1 MKAGPSPITSN
12 SVAKAAGVSQSTVSL
27 VMSGKSAGRVSD
39 STRDHVMA
47 VADRLGYRPNA
58 TARMLRTGVLNILAL
73 AVPNVKQPFFGEIF
87 VAAEKAAR
95 QADHAVVLIDTQND
109 PKWVERIIDMVRGRM
124 IAGSIVYASDSE
136 DEPRLAEIADQVLV
150 IEGQNSGSPVDIN
163 VESGIDA
170 VVEHLAGLGHSGIGY
185 LSAAYPKVTFK
196 RRFDYFRK
204 KLRDLG
210 LEFRNGWHSRATFE
224 IEASTSGAQKLVRQP
239 AITAIV
245 CDDDLLAAGVYR
257 AARQAGR
264 AIPDDLSV
272 VGFNDIEFARV
283 LSPELTTLAI
293 PTERIAQEAVH
304 KLLEKL
310 EDPARVSSSYEA
322 ELTLKIRSSTAR
334 PGE

>member
-1 MKAGPSPITSN
+1 
-12 SVAKAAGVSQSTVSL
+12 
-27 VMSGKSAGRVSD
+27 
-39 STRDHVMA
+39 MA
-47 VADRLGYRPNA
+47 VADKLGYRPNA

-87 VAAEKAAR
+87 VAAEKTAR
-95 QADHAVVLIDTQND
+95 QADYAVVLIDTQND
-109 PKWVERIIDMVRGRM
+109 PQWVERIIDMVRGRM

-136 DEPRLAEIADQVLV
+136 DEPRLAEIADQVLF
-150 IEGQNSGSPVDIN
+150 IEGQDSGTLVDIDI
-163 VESGIDA
+163 ESGIEA

-185 LSAAYPKVTFK
+185 LGADYPKVTFQ
-196 RRFDYFRK
+196 RRFDYFQK
-204 KLRDLG
+204 KLRDIG
-210 LEFRNGWHSRATFE
+210 LDFKNEWHSSATFE
-224 IEASTSGAQKLVRQP
+224 IEASTSGAEQLVRRP
-239 AITAIV
+239 EVTAIV

-264 AIPDDLSV
+264 AIPDNLSV

-293 PTERIAQEAVH
+293 PTERIAREAVN

-310 EDPARVSSSYEA
+310 EDPARASSSYEA

-334 PGE
+334 PAKA